1 MNDLL
6 VAFGLIG
13 IVVIVFIISQMG
25 LLPKKSLPF
34 VIGALLGAFGWTV
47 WREKRMKDLREDLE
61 RREKEIKEREKK
73 AEELKKDYEVADEK
87 LEELKSELKRQ
98 RAAYEKEIL
107 LLKAK
112 NEEYKKY
119 IDGLSGDELHDEFE
133 DALSDL

>member
-13 IVVIVFIISQMG
+13 IVVIVFIVSQMG

-47 WREKRMKDLREDLE
+47 WREKRISKLREDLK
-61 RREKEIKEREKK
+61 RREKALKEREKK
-73 AEELKKDYEVADEK
+73 AEELKKKYQIADEK
-87 LEELKSELKRQ
+87 LDELKSELERQ
-98 RAAYEKEIL
+98 RSAYEKEIL

-112 NEEYKKY
+112 NAEYKKY
-119 IDGLSGDELHDEFE
+119 IDSLSGDELHDEFE